1 VGRSEQ
7 ASTLINF
14 HHALTSNSPV
24 FPSGSRRN
32 ADGRLLVVDQRG
44 GRPIKEFFMVPALL
58 GLFAVGSVAVVYY
71 FEGSCRISDCIEQ
84 VPYNNV
90 AFALFFLAILVELLE
105 KVWHRRRRRPPA
117 S

>member
-1 VGRSEQ
+1 VVEHQ
-7 ASTLINF
+7 
-14 HHALTSNSPV
+14 
-24 FPSGSRRN
+24 GS
-32 ADGRLLVVDQRG
+32 

-58 GLFAVGSVAVVYY
+58 GLFAVGSVAGVYY

-90 AFALFFLAILVELLE
+90 PFALFFLAILVELLE
-105 KVWHRRRRRPPA
+105 KIWDRRGRRPPA